1 MSHTAIAAR
10 FVSQAWSRKNG
21 KGHSNK
27 NGRER
32 ESEREE
38 EKGKCSL
45 RWKAKCIGS
54 GGSRVYEVTVPVRN
68 KGL

>member
-1 MSHTAIAAR
+1 MEKAI
-10 FVSQAWSRKNG
+10 VIKIG
-21 KGHSNK
+21 
-27 NGRER
+27 ER
-32 ESEREE
+32 EG